1 MTKGT
6 RAGGPRRLPPLSL
19 PGALHVWAKEL
30 LVLLLRV
37 AALSG
42 LLMRSWER
50 RERTCSG
57 TYLATCPTSRGERD
71 AVPSLAGQRCPS
83 SLVQCRQASGG
94 TLCGAGGDKEG
105 GLWGQHGGDR
115 SGCPA

>member
-1 MTKGT
+1 MLVVAT
-6 RAGGPRRLPPLSL
+6 AASL
-19 PGALHVWAKEL
+19 RCPSRERFHVWAKEL

-57 TYLATCPTSRGERD
+57 TYLATCPTSRGERCGALAGRPALFQQPG
-71 AVPSLAGQRCPS
+71 AVPAGIWWD
-83 SLVQCRQASGG
+83 LV
-94 TLCGAGGDKEG
+94 
-105 GLWGQHGGDR
+105 WGR
-115 SGCPA
+115 S